1 MTFHS
6 KIIISIFGLLNTFLL
21 NIKVPLVLLYACI
34 CISLH
39 VISIYI
45 SFYRLCL
52 LCSTV
57 FVYEL
62 HSFALC
68 DSISGLYLKLLIQD
82 VSFTNNF
89 LPRWQDRFKYFSV
102 QIGLA

>member
-21 NIKVPLVLLYACI
+21 NIKVPLVLLYARI
-34 CISLH
+34 FIFLH

-52 LCSTV
+52 LCSTTL
-57 FVYEL
+57 VYGL

-68 DSISGLYLKLLIQD
+68 DSISGLYLKD
-82 VSFTNNF
+82 S
-89 LPRWQDRFKYFSV
+89 
-102 QIGLA
+102 